1 MSNNRLESL
10 GSSRRSPII
19 KTTPFHPRVEA
30 ANQTGLWSHW
40 SGYLVVDK
48 YQMSEKFEYFA
59 IRNSA
64 GLFDSSPLYKYQITG
79 AEAEKFLS
87 GVLARDI
94 RKCRPG
100 RAQYTI
106 WCDDRGYVLED
117 GVIIRNSQDDF
128 LLAAAE
134 PNLSYF
140 QNLVG
145 YDRVE
150 IEEVSEEIATL
161 AFQGPRSRQILTSL
175 APEMAEIGYFHVA
188 ESKIAG
194 AAVTISRTGFTGDL
208 GYEIWIGADDA
219 LNVWDAVIEA
229 SHGHNVIP
237 FGQTALLMARIE
249 AGLLLINA
257 DFESSRFAWNDEHRS
272 TPIELGFGWMF
283 REIETDNRPFIGR
296 NAIRREL
303 ADGTSRWNLVG
314 LTVDWHEY
322 DHKYNSAGLVPP
334 KDHTPITEEYMVYT
348 DDYTRVGYA
357 TSLMYS
363 PMSQRHIAIAR
374 VRPQLAT
381 PGTRVNLEFTINHRY
396 ELVGAHVARLPH
408 FNPQRKND

>member
-1 MSNNRLESL
+1 M
-10 GSSRRSPII
+10 
-19 KTTPFHPRVEA
+19 EA

-59 IRNSA
+59 IRNA
-64 GLFDSSPLYKYQITG
+64 GGLFDSSPLYKYRITG
-79 AEAEKFLS
+79 LDAEKFLS

-117 GVIIRNSQDDF
+117 GVILRNSQDDF

-134 PNLSYF
+134 PNLAYF

-145 YDRVE
+145 YESVE
-150 IEEVSEEIATL
+150 IEEVSEGMATL
-161 AFQGPRSRQILTSL
+161 AFQGPRSRQILASL
-175 APEMAEIGYFHVA
+175 APEMSEIGYFHLA

-194 AAVTISRTGFTGDL
+194 APVTVSRTGFTGDL
-208 GYEIWIGADDA
+208 GYEIWIGSDDA
-219 LNVWDAVIEA
+219 LSVWDAVVEA
-229 SHGHNVIP
+229 SQGHNVIP

-272 TPIELGFGWMF
+272 TPIELAFGWMF
-283 REIETDNRPFIGR
+283 RDIETENRPFIGR

-303 ADGTSRWNLVG
+303 AAATSRWKLVG

-363 PMSQRHIAIAR
+363 PMCQRHIAIAR
-374 VRPQLAT
+374 VRPELAAL
-381 PGTRVNLEFTINHRY
+381 GTRVNLEFTINHRY
-396 ELVGAHVARLPH
+396 ELVGANVSRLPH
-408 FNPQRKND
+408 FNPQRKTN

>member
-1 MSNNRLESL
+1 
-10 GSSRRSPII
+10 
-19 KTTPFHPRVEA
+19 
-30 ANQTGLWSHW
+30 
-40 SGYLVVDK
+40 
-48 YQMSEKFEYFA
+48 
-59 IRNSA
+59 
-64 GLFDSSPLYKYQITG
+64 
-79 AEAEKFLS
+79 
-87 GVLARDI
+87 
-94 RKCRPG
+94 
-100 RAQYTI
+100 
-106 WCDDRGYVLED
+106 
-117 GVIIRNSQDDF
+117 
-128 LLAAAE
+128 
-134 PNLSYF
+134 
-140 QNLVG
+140 
-145 YDRVE
+145 
-150 IEEVSEEIATL
+150 
-161 AFQGPRSRQILTSL
+161 
-175 APEMAEIGYFHVA
+175 MAEIGYFHVA

-296 NAIRREL
+296 NGIRREL